1 MIDDVRVCCRRVRGR
16 LEGPDGE
23 RESDASAFHTF
34 RNRFLRASYTPL
46 TGPGV
51 ALSIED
57 RSQSPH
63 RWREPRCASAA
74 RARARRRSGRRR
86 AGSCALRA
94 SRSFYTCR
102 SSFYCDCL
110 RGRRGRVTVG
120 DAVGYA
126 AWRPRR
132 PAPGACVYTMRM
144 RLGRLVASDHTVSRT
159 GAVFPPPG
167 RVCRL
172 ALHAWRDARW
182 ARSRLDP
189 GGAEG

>member
-1 MIDDVRVCCRRVRGR
+1 MARTAMRIRG
-16 LEGPDGE
+16 
-23 RESDASAFHTF
+23 
-34 RNRFLRASYTPL
+34 
-46 TGPGV
+46 
-51 ALSIED
+51 
-57 RSQSPH
+57 
-63 RWREPRCASAA
+63 
-74 RARARRRSGRRR
+74 ARRRSASGRRR

-120 DAVGYA
+120 VAVGYA

-159 GAVFPPPG
+159 GARCFPRPAVSVVSPYMHG
-167 RVCRL
+167 EMPDGPD
-172 ALHAWRDARW
+172 RDSIPEAR
-182 ARSRLDP
+182 RDEKR
-189 GGAEG
+189 

>member
-1 MIDDVRVCCRRVRGR
+1 MLDDVRACAAVVPCRGR
-16 LEGPDGE
+16 LEGTG
-23 RESDASAFHTF
+23 RKGIGRVLHTF

-63 RWREPRCASAA
+63 RWREPRCAS
-74 RARARRRSGRRR
+74 RRR
-86 AGSCALRA
+86 AALRSPPRGILRVA
-94 SRSFYTCR
+94 GVALVLHVVLR
-102 SSFYCDCL
+102 FYCDCL

-120 DAVGYA
+120 VAVGYA